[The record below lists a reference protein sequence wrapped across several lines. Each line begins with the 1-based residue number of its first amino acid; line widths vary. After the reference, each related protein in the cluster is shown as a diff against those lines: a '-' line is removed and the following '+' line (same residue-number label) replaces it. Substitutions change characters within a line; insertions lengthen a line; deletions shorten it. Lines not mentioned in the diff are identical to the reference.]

1 MFIIVLGFFW
11 FEMLRSIVV
20 YRSISG
26 FTKRYATWIAEDL
39 KADLYDARDVS
50 IEKLLEYDLI
60 IFGGSLHA
68 VGIKGIKN
76 VKDNIPKLVDKKLV
90 IFAVGA
96 SVYKENIPDEIKSRN
111 FSAEEQKALKF
122 FYLRGGFVYDKLD
135 FTNKILMTL
144 FRIKLTLKRNRT
156 PDEKGM
162 LMAYAHPLDC
172 AKKENIREIVEY
184 VHSIS

>member
-1 MFIIVLGFFW
+1 
-11 FEMLRSIVV
+11 MLHSIVV

-39 KADLYDARDVS
+39 KADLHDARDVN

-68 VGIKGIKN
+68 VGINGIKI
-76 VKDNIPKLVDKKLV
+76 VKDNISQLVGKKVV

-96 SVYKENIPDEIKSRN
+96 SSYKENILDEIKRRN
-111 FSAEEQKALKF
+111 FSVEEQKAFKF
-122 FYLRGGFVYDKLD
+122 FYLRGGFVYGKLD
-135 FTNKILMTL
+135 LTNKILMTL
-144 FRIKLTLKRNRT
+144 FRIKLKLKRKKN

-162 LMAYAHPLDC
+162 LAAYAHPVDC
-172 AKKENIREIVEY
+172 AKKENIRELIEY
-184 VHSIS
+184 AHSLT